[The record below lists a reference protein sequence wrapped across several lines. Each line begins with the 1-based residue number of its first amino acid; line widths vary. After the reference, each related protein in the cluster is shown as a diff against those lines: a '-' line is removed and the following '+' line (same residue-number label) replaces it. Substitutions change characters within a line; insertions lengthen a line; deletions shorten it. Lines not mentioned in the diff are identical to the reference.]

1 MDKNV
6 TLLHFYDFSR
16 YSLNFFIS
24 EIVVYAY
31 QILKIHKGKYGNAK
45 IHIKD

>member
-16 YSLNFFIS
+16 YSLNFLFS

-31 QILKIHKGKYGNAK
+31 QILHIHTGKYGNAK